1 MAEPV
6 KFTEDELKTV
16 TKIRE
21 DYFNIQNEFGQ
32 IKLAKIRLETQIN
45 SVEIREEELH
55 KQFVE
60 LQNSETK
67 FLDSI
72 TDKYGQ
78 GTLNPETGEFIP
90 NK

>member
-32 IKLAKIRLETQIN
+32 IKLAKIRLETQID
-45 SVEIREEELH
+45 SVEKREEELH
-55 KQFVE
+55 KQFTE

-72 TDKYGQ
+72 TEKYGQ
-78 GTLNPETGEFIP
+78 GTLNPETGEFVP

>member
-78 GTLNPETGEFIP
+78 GTLNPETGEFVP

>member
-16 TKIRE
+16 TKVR
-21 DYFNIQNEFGQ
+21 DNYFNIQNEFGQ
-32 IKLAKIRLETQIN
+32 LKLAKIRLDNQIN
-45 SVEIREEELH
+45 SIEKREEELH
-55 KQFVE
+55 KEFTE
-60 LQNSETK
+60 LQDEETK

-72 TDKYGQ
+72 TEKYGQ
-78 GTLNPETGEFIP
+78 GTLNPETGEFVP

>member
-60 LQNSETK
+60 LQNSETE

-72 TDKYGQ
+72 TEKYGQ
-78 GTLNPETGEFIP
+78 GTLNPETGEFVP
-90 NK
+90 NI

>member
-32 IKLAKIRLETQIN
+32 IKLAKIRLETQID
-45 SVEIREEELH
+45 SVEKREEELH
-55 KQFVE
+55 KQFTE
-60 LQNSETK
+60 LQNSETE

-72 TDKYGQ
+72 TEKYGQ

>member
-6 KFTEDELKTV
+6 KFTDDELKTV

-60 LQNSETK
+60 LQNSETE

-72 TDKYGQ
+72 TEKYGQ
-78 GTLNPETGEFIP
+78 GTLNPETGEFVP

>member
-60 LQNSETK
+60 LQNSETE

-72 TDKYGQ
+72 TEKYGQ
-78 GTLNPETGEFIP
+78 GTLNPETGEFVP